1 MKSETCALYLNMSL
15 SKAVDGCDDMSWCPT
30 PGCTYAF
37 VKDQS
42 RFDCPL
48 CFKAYCLDC
57 RVEFHKDKTCIE
69 WKAHQVNEKDE
80 TELLEQ
86 FKNTFKLK

>member
-1 MKSETCALYLNMSL
+1 MNMSL